1 MKGYD
6 PLVRPVVNFSQP
18 VYLRLSMGLK
28 SFIELDMK
36 KQTLVCFGWLGVV
49 WHDHFLRWDLDQF
62 PFHKVQ
68 LTPDMV
74 WRPDLVIYNTVDD
87 LDQLEDQK
95 RKVIIESTGKVTWY
109 PGGLFQTTCSID
121 IFHYPLDTQTCSVE
135 ISTWSSSNEDIK
147 VFADPAFENTNSLET
162 HPEWALVRKKAEYTY
177 LSSIN
182 YWRVQFTFVLR
193 RKVTFY
199 ILNMILPMLLLSL
212 MNCLVFLLPEDSGE
226 KMTVSVT
233 MFLSFAV
240 FLSLINTS
248 LPQNSD
254 TRRATAFR
262 ADKSSLGR

>member
-36 KQTLVCFGWLGVV
+36 KQTLVFFGWLGVA

-74 WRPDLVIYNTVDD
+74 WRPDLVICNTMDD

-95 RKVIIESTGKVTWY
+95 RKVIIESTGKVTWN
-109 PGGLFQTTCSID
+109 PGGLFQTACSID

-147 VFADPAFENTNSLET
+147 VFADPAFEKTNSLET
-162 HPEWALVRKKAEYTY
+162 HPEWTIFQPLRYDRGSQVAKSSGQDSGNTLCRVFQNHHNLVHTDHTKSKLDPAPPRQRRGLRQQFQASTV
-177 LSSIN
+177 LSS
-182 YWRVQFTFVLR
+182 QG
-193 RKVTFY
+193 
-199 ILNMILPMLLLSL
+199 P
-212 MNCLVFLLPEDSGE
+212 SGIG
-226 KMTVSVT
+226 TVYQKT
-233 MFLSFAV
+233 
-240 FLSLINTS
+240 
-248 LPQNSD
+248 
-254 TRRATAFR
+254 
-262 ADKSSLGR
+262 